1 MIKRRKLQLVL
12 DRLTWSPAVM
22 LMGPRQVG
30 KTTLAR
36 EVQRHLEQQGRATEY
51 LDLERSRD
59 LERLGDADAYLEARE
74 DKFIIL
80 DEVQRV
86 PELFPTLRGLI
97 DRGIKRGRDAGRFIL
112 IGSASARLLCRE
124 ESLAGRAT
132 HVELDPLDVSE
143 IETRDRNRLWL
154 RGGFPR
160 SFLASDAQGSLSRR
174 EDAIDAGLTGDFSW
188 LVQDRSGRVL
198 RALLKML
205 AREQGAVL
213 NAARFAES
221 LQVDGKTVARYL
233 VFLDDLLLVRYLP
246 AHFLGVKKRLVR
258 SPEIYVRDSGILH
271 SLLDIGSLKDLR
283 EHPVAEA
290 SWKGFVIENLL
301 ANAPRSATAT
311 FYRAAAGGAEI
322 DLVLDLHGLHRPWAV
337 EISRSDRPTPS
348 EEFLKARDDIEAERS
363 FVVCPA
369 EGHRECGQ
377 GVEVI
382 GVRELAELLRAED
395 PSRRTAESGD

>member
-12 DRLTWSPAVM
+12 DRLTVAPAVM
-22 LMGPRQVG
+22 LMGPPQVG

-36 EVQRHLEQQGRATEY
+36 EVQRHLERQGRATEY
-51 LDLERSRD
+51 LDLTRSRE

-74 DKFIIL
+74 GKFVIL

-86 PELFPTLRGLI
+86 PELLPTLRGLI
-97 DRGIKRGRDAGRFIL
+97 DRGIERGRDAGRFLL

-124 ESLAGRAT
+124 ESLVGRVS

-143 IETRDRNRLWL
+143 VEDRDRLWL
-154 RGGFPR
+154 CGGFPQ
-160 SFLASDAQGSLSRR
+160 SFLAPDAQASLNRL
-174 EDAIDAGLTGDFSW
+174 EDVLDACLTGDFSW
-188 LVQDRSGRVL
+188 LVKDRSGRVL

-205 AREQGAVL
+205 ACGQGAVL

-221 LQVDGKTVARYL
+221 LRVDGKTVARYL

-271 SLLDIGSLKDLR
+271 SLLDIGSREDLSG
-283 EHPVAEA
+283 HPAAEA

-301 ANAPRSATAT
+301 ANAPRNMTAT

-337 EISRSDRPTPS
+337 EISRSDRPEPS
-348 EEFLKARDDIEAERS
+348 EEFLKARDDIQAERS
-363 FVVCPA
+363 FVVCSA
-369 EGHRECGQ
+369 EGHREQ
-377 GVEVI
+377 EQEVEVI
-382 GVRELAELLRAED
+382 GVRELAELLRAEGL
-395 PSRRTAESGD
+395 SRRATKSGG

>member
-12 DRLTWSPAVM
+12 DRLTVAPAVM
-22 LMGPRQVG
+22 LMGPPQVG
-30 KTTLAR
+30 KTTLTR
-36 EVQRHLEQQGRATEY
+36 EVQRHLERQGCATEY
-51 LDLERSRD
+51 LDLTRSRE

-74 DKFIIL
+74 GKFVIL

-97 DRGIKRGRDAGRFIL
+97 DRGIERGRDAGRFLL
-112 IGSASARLLCRE
+112 IGSASARLLCQE
-124 ESLAGRAT
+124 ESLVGRVS

-143 IETRDRNRLWL
+143 VQDRDRLWL
-154 RGGFPR
+154 RGGFPQ
-160 SFLASDAQGSLSRR
+160 SFLAPDEQASLNRLEDVLDAC
-174 EDAIDAGLTGDFSW
+174 LTGDFSR
-188 LVQDRSGRVL
+188 LVKDRSGRVL

-205 AREQGAVL
+205 ARGQGAAL

-221 LQVDGKTVARYL
+221 LRVDGKTVARYL

-271 SLLDIGSLKDLR
+271 SLLGIGSREDLR
-283 EHPVAEA
+283 GHPAVEA

-301 ANAPRSATAT
+301 VNAPRNMTAT

-337 EISRSDRPTPS
+337 EISRSDRPEPS
-348 EEFLKARDDIEAERS
+348 EEFLKARGDIQAERA

-369 EGHRECGQ
+369 EGYREQEQ

-382 GVRELAELLRAED
+382 GVRELAELLRAEELA
-395 PSRRTAESGD
+395 RRAVDSGG

>member
-1 MIKRRKLQLVL
+1 
-12 DRLTWSPAVM
+12 
-22 LMGPRQVG
+22 MGPRQVG

-36 EVQRHLEQQGRATEY
+36 EAQRHLERQGRATEY
-51 LDLERSRD
+51 LNLKRSRE
-59 LERLGDADAYLEARE
+59 LERLGDADAYLEERE

-86 PELFPTLRGLI
+86 PELFPVLRGLI
-97 DRGIKRGRDAGRFIL
+97 DRGIERGRDAGRFLL

-124 ESLAGRAT
+124 ESLAGRVA
-132 HVELDPLDVSE
+132 HVELDPLDVAE
-143 IETRDRNRLWL
+143 VEARNRDRLWL

-160 SFLASDAQGSLSRR
+160 SFLASDAQASLSQR
-174 EDAIDAGLTGDFSW
+174 EDVIDACLTGDFSW
-188 LVQDRSGRVL
+188 LVKDRSGRVL
-198 RALLKML
+198 RALWKML
-205 AREQGAVL
+205 AREQGVPL

-221 LQVDGKTVARYL
+221 LRVDGKTAARYL
-233 VFLDDLLLVRYLP
+233 VFLDDLLLVRHLP
-246 AHFLGVKKRLVR
+246 AHFIGVKKRLVR

-271 SLLDIGSLKDLR
+271 SLLDIGSLEDLL
-283 EHPVAEA
+283 EHPAAEA

-301 ANAPRSATAT
+301 ANAPRNTTAT

-337 EISRSDRPTPS
+337 EISRSDRPEPS

-363 FVVCPA
+363 FVMCPA
-369 EGHRECGQ
+369 EGHWEWGR

-382 GVRELAELLRAED
+382 GVRELAELLRAEES
-395 PSRRTAESGD
+395 SRRASRSGA